1 MNLEMQE
8 QDNTGTM
15 MEIDKTESNLDEPS
29 AAMNDHSGH
38 GQSAVDDKDI

>member
-1 MNLEMQE
+1 
-8 QDNTGTM
+8 

-38 GQSAVDDKDI
+38 GQSAVGDKDIQVEQQQAEATDA